1 MMIEKGCLLSIKL
14 TLMIYSNL
22 EKQQKKM
29 VLDLD
34 CISFQSLYQK

>member
-1 MMIEKGCLLSIKL
+1 MEKGYLLSIKR

-34 CISFQSLYQK
+34 YISFQSLFQK